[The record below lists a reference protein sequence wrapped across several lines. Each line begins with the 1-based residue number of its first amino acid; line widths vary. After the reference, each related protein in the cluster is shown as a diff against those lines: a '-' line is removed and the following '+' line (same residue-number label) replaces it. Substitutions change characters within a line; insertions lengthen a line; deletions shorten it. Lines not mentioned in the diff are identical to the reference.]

1 MLWQKTAC
9 EVNELLRNREISS
22 FDLLDALETRVK
34 QVDGEIN
41 ALPTL
46 CFDRAREQLA
56 RSESTPYSKR
66 GPLYGLPVTIKD
78 LTAVEGV
85 CTTSGS
91 KLYENSVPA
100 QSDQLVQHIEHRGGL
115 VYAKSNTPEFGTGGI
130 TFNDVFGCTRT
141 PRNTRF
147 ASGGSSGGAA
157 ASVAAGCAWLSHGS
171 DMAGSLRTPA
181 AFCGVTSLRPCAGRI
196 RSDSEYLPYSV
207 LGAEGPMARNIADLG
222 LFADAMYAHSDASL
236 SAAAT
241 TPVTPGHVAFSSGLG
256 ITSVDD
262 DVAEVFAAFIDS
274 LRRVGIEAVNAAPN
288 LSGVHKAFDVLRAHE
303 YAISLEQI
311 LNNFPAVMK
320 PEVQWNIEQGV
331 ALGAD
336 DIRQAKRT
344 QGRIINDA
352 TRFMEDFDLLICPAT
367 SVSSVKAELRYPG
380 SDGDVAIP
388 EYYRWLGIAYAT
400 TMTSLPIITLPCGVT
415 KGGMPVGV
423 QLVGKLWGE
432 EKLLQHARAIEAMV
446 DWDSSP
452 IDPINS

>member
-9 EVNELLRNREISS
+9 EVIDLLHNREISGH
-22 FDLLDALETRVK
+22 DLVDSVEARIK
-34 QVDGEIN
+34 QVDGSIN

-56 RSESTPYSKR
+56 QSESRPYSER

-78 LTAVEGV
+78 LTAVQGV
-85 CTTSGS
+85 RTTSGS
-91 KLYENSVPA
+91 KLYQDFVPA
-100 QSDQLVQHIEHRGGL
+100 QSDQLVRKIENSGGL
-115 VYAKSNTPEFGTGGI
+115 VFAKSNTPEFGTGGI
-130 TFNDVFGCTRT
+130 TFNDVFGLTRT
-141 PRNTRF
+141 PRNTGF

-157 ASVAAGCAWLSHGS
+157 ASLASGCAWLSHGS

-181 AFCGVTSLRPCAGRI
+181 GFCGVTSLRPCAGRI

-222 LFADAMYAHSDASL
+222 LFADAMFAQPGASL

-241 TPVTPGHVAFSSGLG
+241 TPVTPRHVAFSTDLG
-256 ITSVDD
+256 ITSIDD
-262 DVAEVFAAFIDS
+262 DVAEVFTAFIDS
-274 LRRVGIEAVNAAPN
+274 LRRVGIEAVDAAPN
-288 LSGVHKAFDVLRAHE
+288 LSGVHGAFDVLRAHE
-303 YAISLEQI
+303 YAISLEQT
-311 LNNFPAVMK
+311 LNNYPGVMK
-320 PEVQWNIEQGV
+320 PEVQWNIEQGL
-331 ALGAD
+331 ALSAD
-336 DIRQAKRT
+336 DLRQAKRT

-352 TRFMEDFDLLICPAT
+352 ARFMDDFDLLICPAT
-367 SVSSVKAELRYPG
+367 SVSSVNAELRYPG

-415 KGGMPVGV
+415 KSGMPVGV

-432 EKLLQHARAIEAMV
+432 EKLLQYARAIEAMV

-452 IDPINS
+452 IDPINP